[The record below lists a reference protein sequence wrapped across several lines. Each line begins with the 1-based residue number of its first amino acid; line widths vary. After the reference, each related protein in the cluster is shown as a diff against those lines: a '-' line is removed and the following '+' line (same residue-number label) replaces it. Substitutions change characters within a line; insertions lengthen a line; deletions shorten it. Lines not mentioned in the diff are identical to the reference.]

1 MYRRIS
7 SAADGDL
14 NRNSDSLYEKKV
26 MSNRDFPIE
35 ILIKRSSNL
44 RERQKI
50 FSPHWHEHIELH
62 YIISG
67 TLEGTLDQTPY
78 VVNRGDMAVFNGNV
92 LHSGYC
98 SSDVTTFVIIFKME
112 DLAVEFADRNIV
124 FQEIVHQDSFV
135 KRLMTEIYEEYEQK
149 QIGYLLVCK
158 GKILQL
164 ITYLT
169 RNYAK
174 AVLTEKE
181 SLKHMKKLERLN
193 TVRQYIEEH
202 YMENITNADL
212 AELVHLSED
221 RFNHLFKEC
230 LGLSPLQYINDL
242 RLNRAM
248 DLLKKGRCSA
258 SEAAG
263 MVGFE
268 DYNYF
273 GRIFRRK
280 FGVTPTQVK

>member
-1 MYRRIS
+1 
-7 SAADGDL
+7 
-14 NRNSDSLYEKKV
+14 
-26 MSNRDFPIE
+26 MSNQDFPIE

-149 QIGYLLVCK
+149 QIGYLLMCK

>member
-67 TLEGTLDQTPY
+67 TLEGTLDQMPY
-78 VVNRGDMAVFNGNV
+78 VVNQGDMAVFNGNV

-98 SSDVTTFVIIFKME
+98 SKDVTTFVIIFKME
-112 DLAVEFADRNIV
+112 DLAREFADRNIV

-174 AVLTEKE
+174 AILTEKE
-181 SLKHMKKLERLN
+181 SLKYMKKLERLN
-193 TVRQYIEEH
+193 MARQYIEEH
-202 YMENITNADL
+202 YAEKIANTDL

>member
-98 SSDVTTFVIIFKME
+98 SSDYLI
-112 DLAVEFADRNIV
+112 
-124 FQEIVHQDSFV
+124 
-135 KRLMTEIYEEYEQK
+135 K
-149 QIGYLLVCK
+149 Q
-158 GKILQL
+158 
-164 ITYLT
+164 
-169 RNYAK
+169 
-174 AVLTEKE
+174 
-181 SLKHMKKLERLN
+181 
-193 TVRQYIEEH
+193 
-202 YMENITNADL
+202 
-212 AELVHLSED
+212 
-221 RFNHLFKEC
+221 
-230 LGLSPLQYINDL
+230 
-242 RLNRAM
+242 
-248 DLLKKGRCSA
+248 
-258 SEAAG
+258 
-263 MVGFE
+263 
-268 DYNYF
+268 
-273 GRIFRRK
+273 
-280 FGVTPTQVK
+280 